1 VAHLHDQ
8 NEFWE
13 EEGKAQKR
21 EIKELE
27 EQIGVTKP
35 RSLAGP
41 LETPET
47 TFRFVYFFGYK
58 KQSKRD
64 IHPDR

>member
-1 VAHLHDQ
+1 MAHLHDQ

-13 EEGKAQKR
+13 EEGKAKER

-27 EQIGVTKP
+27 EQIRGYETAILS
-35 RSLAGP
+35 RL

-47 TFRFVYFFGYK
+47 TFRLLYFFGYK
-58 KQSKRD
+58 K
-64 IHPDR
+64 